1 MCNGWDRRWQ
11 EWRRQEYGAA
21 ARKLQA
27 KFLLAE
33 HIALGHAL
41 GHE

>member
-1 MCNGWDRRWQ
+1 M
-11 EWRRQEYGAA
+11 GAA
-21 ARKLQA
+21 AHKLQA